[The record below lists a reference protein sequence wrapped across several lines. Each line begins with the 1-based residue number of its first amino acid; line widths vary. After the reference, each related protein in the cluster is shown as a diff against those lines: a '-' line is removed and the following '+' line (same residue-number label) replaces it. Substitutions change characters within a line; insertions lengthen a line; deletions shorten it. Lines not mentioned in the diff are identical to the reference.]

1 MSDSIER
8 SLIERLIEE
17 VREPGYTVFD
27 LSAVTRLLADR
38 LGDLKRAERMVDTW
52 DRAMHLKNMSPKN
65 WAMIHELMRL
75 WEMPAF
81 ADCESMHEVMI
92 RRRERMN

>member
-1 MSDSIER
+1 MSEIER
-8 SLIERLIEE
+8 SLIERCIEE
-17 VREPGYTVFD
+17 VRQPGYTVFD

-38 LGDLKRAERMVDTW
+38 LGDRQRAERMVDTW
-52 DRAMHLKNMSPKN
+52 DRAMEQVSPN
-65 WAMIHELMRL
+65 WAMIRQLMAL
-75 WEMPAF
+75 WEMPTF